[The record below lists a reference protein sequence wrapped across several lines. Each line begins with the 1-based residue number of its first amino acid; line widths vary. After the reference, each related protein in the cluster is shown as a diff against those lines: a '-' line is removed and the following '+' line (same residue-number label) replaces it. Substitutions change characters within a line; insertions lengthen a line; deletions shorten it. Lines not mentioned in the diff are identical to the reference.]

1 MTLCIAKNLFMT
13 LEHYFHTAFS
23 FIFEQISDTGDLN
36 QTIYPKI
43 EWVYL
48 CICLSVYLCICVSV
62 YLCICV
68 SFSLCVSRPD
78 QWPWQKF
85 VRQISES
92 WLLSWCCSLT
102 LWRGVTPGFCLYLI
116 LILIFILIL
125 ADMKRRWEHG
135 GLHIERGSQCYS
147 SACPLPLGGTNKR
160 ALF

>member
-23 FIFEQISDTGDLN
+23 FIFEQISDTGELD
-36 QTIYPKI
+36 QTMYPNR

-48 CICLSVYLCICVSV
+48 CCILILFFV
-62 YLCICV
+62 CI
-68 SFSLCVSRPD
+68 
-78 QWPWQKF
+78 QAWPMTMTKF

-102 LWRGVTPGFCLYLI
+102 LWRGVTPGFCLYPI
-116 LILIFILIL
+116 PILIFILIL

>member
-1 MTLCIAKNLFMT
+1 MFLFFFCANLQSSSNNFCCTSM
-13 LEHYFHTAFS
+13 EGVYF
-23 FIFEQISDTGDLN
+23 
-36 QTIYPKI
+36 Y
-43 EWVYL
+43 Y
-48 CICLSVYLCICVSV
+48 ICGFGLSVCVSVYLCICVSV

-102 LWRGVTPGFCLYLI
+102 LWRGVTPGFCLYPI
-116 LILIFILIL
+116 LILIFIL